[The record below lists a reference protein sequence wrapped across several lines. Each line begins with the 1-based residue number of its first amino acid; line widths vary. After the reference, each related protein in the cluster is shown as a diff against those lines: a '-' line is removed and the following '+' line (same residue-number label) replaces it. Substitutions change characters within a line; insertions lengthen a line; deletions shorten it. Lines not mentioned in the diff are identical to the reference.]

1 MTITELKDRFEF
13 YAINHVKIN
22 HSLTDRKRK
31 SFFHVDIEEIQQAL
45 TEGVQFPALFL
56 QTPEV
61 EKTSAFDNISEN
73 FAFTFVVLFKHQE
86 NKTIIFDQAKAITDS
101 IYNRISIDILEG
113 ILPGIIEGSDEGKF
127 GPIGDGV
134 RGWGVSIAVSDG
146 YNGEVK
152 TTDWRDLA

>member
-1 MTITELKDRFEF
+1 MTITEIKDRFEF
-13 YAINHVKIN
+13 YAINHVEIN
-22 HSLTDRKRK
+22 HSITDRKKR

-45 TEGVQFPALFL
+45 TDGVQFPALFL

-73 FAFTFVVLFKHQE
+73 FAFTFVVLFKQND
-86 NKTIIFDQAKAITDS
+86 NKTLIFDRAKAITDS
-101 IYNRISIDILEG
+101 IYNRISVDILEG

-127 GPIGDGV
+127 GPIGDGI

-146 YNGEVK
+146 FDGEVK
-152 TTDWRDLA
+152 QKDWRDLA